1 MLQRVAFKVDDNMML
16 QFEII
21 LLKLF

>member
-16 QFEII
+16 RFEII